1 MSCQTPDPRVS
12 IQMEH
17 YQHIEIVAG
26 VMFKGLISAQTRC
39 TLSRCE
45 ILPNQVAR
53 RCHRLL
59 WNYEHRLAPRIEV
72 SMLVALVWVVNLSSV
87 LCCSGQQ
94 LAWLLLATTTISDTI
109 LAVLRS
115 RIYPFCRLSV
125 KTPV

>member
-12 IQMEH
+12 IHMEH

-26 VMFKGLISAQTRC
+26 VSSKGLISAQTRC
-39 TLSRCE
+39 TLSRCR

-59 WNYEHRLAPRIEV
+59 WNFEHRLAQGWRLGGRSPCLWR
-72 SMLVALVWVVNLSSV
+72 LRGLSSV
-87 LCCSGQQ
+87 LCCSGQKLG
-94 LAWLLLATTTISDTI
+94 LASAGDHYYFRYHSSRTQKPNVS
-109 LAVLRS
+109 VL
-115 RIYPFCRLSV
+115 FA